1 MADLRALQKHIQE
14 ADETVALIN
23 KEETLLEWK
32 PSDFPL
38 LNNLKVEIEPYQ
50 KLFHLILKW
59 QRAEKR

>member
-1 MADLRALQKHIQE
+1 MTDLRALQKRIQE

-32 PSDFPL
+32 QSDFPL

-59 QRAEKR
+59 QRTEKR